1 MNNSFTVT
9 KSSGEKIPFS
19 EDKVRSSLRKSGAD
33 DEQINLIIDEIR
45 NQLYEGMSTKKIYK
59 IAYSLLKSGSRHHAA
74 RYHLKYAIMELGPS
88 GFPFEK
94 FIAELLKTEG
104 YKTKTSQI
112 LQGKCVTHEIDI
124 IAEKGNEQLLV
135 ECKYHNQQGIS
146 CNVKIPL
153 YIHARFNDIEEHLAK
168 KNEYHSMNRRGW
180 IVTNTRFTADAITY
194 GGCSG
199 LGLLGWDHPFGKGLK
214 DRIDKQRLYP
224 ITCLTSLTSIEKQKL
239 LDKEIVLWT
248 ELLKK
253 TDLLRSIGIKSVRA
267 YTILN
272 EVSQLCNHVITVDR

>member
-1 MNNSFTVT
+1 MNNSFSVT
-9 KSSGEKIPFS
+9 KSSGEKCPFS
-19 EDKVRSSLRKSGAD
+19 EEKVRSSLHKSGAD
-33 DEQINLIIDEIR
+33 DEQINLIIEEIR
-45 NQLYEGMSTKKIYK
+45 NQLYDGMSTRKIYK

-94 FIAELLKTEG
+94 FIAELLKAEG
-104 YKTKTSQI
+104 YKTKTGQI

-153 YIHARFNDIEEHLAK
+153 YIHARFNDIEAHLSK
-168 KNEYHSMNRRGW
+168 KNTDNSIHRKGW
-180 IVTNTRFTADAITY
+180 IVTNTRFTADAMQY

-199 LGLLGWDHPFGKGLK
+199 LGLSGWDHPFGKGLK
-214 DRIDKQRLYP
+214 DRIDNHRLYP
-224 ITCLTSLTSIEKQKL
+224 ITCLTSLTSVEKQKL
-239 LDKEIVLWT
+239 LDQGIVLCS

-253 TDLLRSIGIKSVRA
+253 PDLLRSIGIKAVRT
-267 YTILN
+267 YTISN
-272 EVSQLCNHVITVDR
+272 EVNQLCNHVMTKHQ